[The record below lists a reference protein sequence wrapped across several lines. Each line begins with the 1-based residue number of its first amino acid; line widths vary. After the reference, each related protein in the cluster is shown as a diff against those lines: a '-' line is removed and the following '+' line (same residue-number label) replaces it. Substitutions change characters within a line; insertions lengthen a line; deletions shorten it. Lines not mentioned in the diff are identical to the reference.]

1 MKVMWGLKLVPV
13 LIFLNAKTEDSPFAS
28 FGRMFH
34 ALIVEGKKESENRL
48 VFDLKL

>member
-1 MKVMWGLKLVPV
+1 MKVIWGLEPVPV
-13 LIFLNAKTEDSPFAS
+13 SVFLNAKTEDSPFAS
-28 FGRMFH
+28 FGRVFH